1 MKKKIFISIYSL
13 FILLALCVTG
23 CRPESDP
30 LLSYSGSDVQV
41 YTNAGS
47 SFEQQF
53 IELWKALNC
62 NYCIWDYELEHGLD
76 WDKVYNTYLP
86 KFQALDEQED
96 VTDDE
101 LRALYEDVLNPLHDG
116 HLNIQVKNLKNGH
129 FLSFCPSDNRNESR
143 PDCQFSMT
151 FYPDIRAYQDIP
163 GDCHITE
170 YKEASSFDQD
180 AIISSVIDDAKTC
193 ILAKMDELDQ
203 KETLTDEDSIMLE
216 YMISF
221 LETAESFE
229 QHDLGWVYNTYNQMC
244 VQYAMLSEMLGFEM
258 PTVETSF
265 LDYNLSLEYA
275 CFEPGI
281 AYLHISDFNLYP
293 YLVSK
298 SGMIDLSKPTAKTIR
313 RAIYGTWIA
322 WWDKIQELKQS
333 QALKGV
339 IIDVRSNTGGFNND
353 FQFLLGVMLPT
364 GTYSGHMERT
374 KAGSG
379 RYDFAPLIPFVF
391 PTYAGEHEVIDTE
404 PVVVM
409 CNGFSVSMAELTC
422 ICAKSMPNAR
432 VIGKRTWGGMCSL
445 NTSPSSYSDTYSGC
459 FGVKNQTPFYAFIP
473 KFVSVVPE
481 EGILEGVGVTPD
493 IEVDFDQ
500 ALFDATG
507 RDSQLERAIQY
518 IQTGN

>member
-1 MKKKIFISIYSL
+1 MKEKIFINLSPIRARLFNYSL
-13 FILLALCVTG
+13 FILLSLCVIG
-23 CRPESDP
+23 CRPESDL
-30 LLSYSGSDVQV
+30 LLSYSGSDAQV
-41 YTNAGS
+41 YDNAGS
-47 SFEQQF
+47 CFEQQF

-86 KFQALDEQED
+86 KFQALDKQEE

-101 LRALYEDVLNPLHDG
+101 LKALYDEVLNPLHDG

-129 FLSFCPSDNRNESR
+129 FLSFCPAKIRNQSR
-143 PDCQFSMT
+143 PDCQFSRT

-170 YKEASSFDQD
+170 
-180 AIISSVIDDAKTC
+180 SVINDAQEC

-216 YMISF
+216 YMTSF

-229 QHDLGWVYNTYNQMC
+229 QHDAGWVYNTYNQMC
-244 VQYAMLSEMLGFEM
+244 VQYAMLSAMLGFEM
-258 PTVETSF
+258 PPVETGF
-265 LDYNLSLEYA
+265 LNYKLSLEYA

-281 AYLHISDFNLYP
+281 AYLHFSRFNFLP
-293 YLVSK
+293 YLVPEY
-298 SGMIDLSKPTAKTIR
+298 GMIDLSKPTAKTVR
-313 RAIYGTWIA
+313 NAIFRTWIA
-322 WWDKIQELKQS
+322 WRDKIQELKQS

-339 IIDVRSNTGGFNND
+339 IIDLRSNTGGFNDD
-353 FQFLLGVMLPT
+353 FQFLLGLMLPT
-364 GTYSGHMERT
+364 GTYSGHMART

-379 RYDFAPLIPFVF
+379 RYDFAPMTPFVF
-391 PTYAGEHEVIDTE
+391 YTYAGEHEVIDTE
-404 PVVVM
+404 PVVVLA
-409 CNGFSVSMAELTC
+409 NGYSVSMAEMTC

-432 VIGKRTWGGMCSL
+432 LIGKRTWGGMCSL
-445 NTSPSSYSDTYSGC
+445 NTSPSYYSDTYSGC
-459 FGVKNQTPFYAFIP
+459 FGVENQTPFYAYIP
-473 KFVSVVPE
+473 KYVSVVPE